1 MSPGTRSS
9 PPASRGWRAAL
20 KSLAAW
26 SPRALALVALA
37 LATPAA
43 AAESATH
50 PTRMTLEQALRRALA
65 ANPVLGRAR
74 AELGA
79 AQATRRSTLS
89 LVLPRVAATGGLI
102 HNSQEV
108 SFGSAEDRR
117 TILPG
122 NDWNLRLTLQQPV
135 FAGLREQRA
144 YQQAKEGVRSAE
156 QGLRAV
162 QDRVLLRVA
171 SDYLALVQGDQL
183 LEVERQAL
191 QLARARRKLAGDLF
205 DAGEVTRVDV
215 LRAEA
220 DVKAGERR
228 VALAERERDVA
239 AGQLRV
245 DLDQDGDV
253 AASEPEI
260 ELPAR
265 PAEAD
270 LLAQAEA
277 ARGDLLQA
285 RSALRVAELEIAKQ
299 RGNYFPTLTADAGYI
314 WQKTSFPS
322 DRYGYAALRF
332 SVPLWQSGEIGARV
346 AAASE
351 RRQQAQLAVDEARR
365 QVREDVR
372 RALLDARTADT
383 NLALAREQLT
393 ASEAEYAQVAELYGS
408 QEATSLDV
416 QASETGLAE
425 ARRAVVNGRLGRVLA
440 ELSVWF
446 AAGDLKSVLVKED
459 QP

>member
-1 MSPGTRSS
+1 MKLRARSS
-9 PPASRGWRAAL
+9 PPARHRRRISPWSLCAAWL
-20 KSLAAW
+20 PLLAAA
-26 SPRALALVALA
+26 P
-37 LATPAA
+37 TPAA
-43 AAESATH
+43 AAEAGAP
-50 PTRMTLEQALRRALA
+50 PTRLTLEQAMRRALQ

-79 AQATRRSTLS
+79 AQATRRGALS
-89 LVLPRVAATGGLI
+89 LVLPRLAATGGLI
-102 HNSQEV
+102 RNSKEV
-108 SFGSAEDRR
+108 VFGSQDDRR
-117 TILPG
+117 TILPA

-144 YQQAKEGVRSAE
+144 YQQAKEGVRTAE
-156 QGLRAV
+156 HGLRAV

-171 SDYLALVQGDQL
+171 ADYLAVVQGDQL
-183 LEVERQAL
+183 MEVERQAL
-191 QLARARRKLAGDLF
+191 QLARDRRRQAGDLF
-205 DAGEVTRVDV
+205 EAGEVTRVDV
-215 LRAEA
+215 LRAEV

-228 VALAERERDVA
+228 VALAARERDVA

-245 DLDQDGDV
+245 DLDLDGDLT
-253 AASEPEI
+253 ASAPEV

-265 PAEAD
+265 PAEPE
-270 LLAQAEA
+270 LLALAEA
-277 ARGDLLQA
+277 ARGDLQQA

-299 RGNYFPTLTADAGYI
+299 RGNYFPTLTADAGYA

-372 RALLDARTADT
+372 RALLDLRTADT
-383 NLALAREQLT
+383 NLALAREQLA
-393 ASEAEYAQVAELYGS
+393 ASEAEYAQVAELYRS
-408 QEATSLDV
+408 QEATSLDA
-416 QASETGLAE
+416 QASEAALAE
-425 ARRAVVNGRLGRVLA
+425 ARRAVVNDGLARTLA

-446 AAGDLKSVLVKED
+446 AAGDLKSVLIKED